1 TVTVL
6 EKVGALLLSLLLQ
19 RDSCDQCDQIG
30 AAKYYLFKMLGSQTE
45 GWDVSGR
52 ENENILASEIIEI
65 QETLNLSV
73 PKRLVNILEMN
84 GISSMRL
91 LAELC

>member
-1 TVTVL
+1 
-6 EKVGALLLSLLLQ
+6 
-19 RDSCDQCDQIG
+19 
-30 AAKYYLFKMLGSQTE
+30 MLGSQTE
-45 GWDVSGR
+45 GWDVSVR